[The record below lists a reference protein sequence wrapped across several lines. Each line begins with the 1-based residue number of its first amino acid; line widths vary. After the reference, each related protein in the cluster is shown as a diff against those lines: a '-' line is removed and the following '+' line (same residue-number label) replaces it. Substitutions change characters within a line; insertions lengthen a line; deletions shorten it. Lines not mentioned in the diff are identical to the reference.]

1 MMLLLLMMFGVGGK
15 CEDRLMTI
23 ELEGDGM
30 IPWS

>member
-1 MMLLLLMMFGVGGK
+1 MVLLFLMMFGFGGK

-30 IPWS
+30 VG